1 MLKYLFFF
9 VQIALTGSLIAQLE
23 TSSSINPE
31 SAVAKTEASI
41 NENTALAAI
50 SQTTDRKPEVML
62 LRESTLRRGNY
73 TITIYKIVKQHGTSF
88 YEVPNTAYLV
98 IETLERLN
106 RGNIT
111 VQFEFE
117 NNTKVGYVQE
127 ISIVQDHKLVLQA
140 LDNHIE
146 KNFNCSR
153 TIWHFKASDD
163 ELAKACKELRFE
175 TVIS

>member
-9 VQIALTGSLIAQLE
+9 VQIALASSLIGQSE
-23 TSSSINPE
+23 TSSSINSE
-31 SAVAKTEASI
+31 NVVGKTEAPIQGQSS
-41 NENTALAAI
+41 AAVD
-50 SQTTDRKPEVML
+50 QTTDRKPEVML

-111 VQFEFE
+111 VQFDFE

-153 TIWHFKASDD
+153 TIWHFKASEI
-163 ELAKACKELRFE
+163 ELAKACKQLQFE